1 MIFGSRMMDFFL
13 TTTLMTVLGRFM
25 ANIKAVQET
34 EKLALMN

>member
-1 MIFGSRMMDFFL
+1 MMDFFL
-13 TTTLMTVLGRFM
+13 TKTQLMTVLGRFM